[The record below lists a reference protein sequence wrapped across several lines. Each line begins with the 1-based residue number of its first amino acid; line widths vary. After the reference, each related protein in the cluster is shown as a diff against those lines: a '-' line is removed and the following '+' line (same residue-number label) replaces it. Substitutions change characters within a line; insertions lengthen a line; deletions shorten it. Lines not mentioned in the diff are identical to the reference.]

1 MKIICIGRNYVEHA
15 KELNN
20 PVPTKPMFFVKPDTA
35 LLRTHIFYIPPFS
48 NNIHY
53 ELELV
58 VKIKKVG
65 KSISKRF
72 AHKYYDEISLGLD
85 LTARDLQEECKEKG
99 MPWEIAKGFDSS
111 APIGKW
117 YQKKDLKSLDFYLLK
132 NGEKVQE
139 GNPSQMVF
147 DIDRIIEYVSK
158 FMTLKKGDL
167 IFTGT
172 PSGVGPLNKSDQL
185 TASLYIGN
193 ELISSEKTEEKEN
206 TLVID
211 SKTSETKIDY
221 RYLTAAVVLGI
232 FLVYWM
238 FLK

>member
-1 MKIICIGRNYVEHA
+1 MKIICIGRNYLEHA

-20 PVPTKPMFFVKPDTA
+20 PVPKKPMFFVKPDTS
-35 LLRTHIFYIPPFS
+35 LLRTHMFYIPPFS

-139 GNPSQMVF
+139 GNPSLMVF
-147 DIDRIIEYVSK
+147 DVDSIIEYVSK

-172 PSGVGPLNKSDQL
+172 PSGVGKMQVNDVFEAYLD
-185 TASLYIGN
+185 GR
-193 ELISSEKTEEKEN
+193 KT
-206 TLVID
+206 ID
-211 SKTSETKIDY
+211 LRVK
-221 RYLTAAVVLGI
+221 
-232 FLVYWM
+232 
-238 FLK
+238 

>member
-15 KELNN
+15 NELNN

-35 LLRTHIFYIPPFS
+35 LLRTRMFYIPPFS

-147 DIDRIIEYVSK
+147 DVDSIIEYVSK

-172 PSGVGPLNKSDQL
+172 PSGVGKMEVNDVFEAYLD
-185 TASLYIGN
+185 GR
-193 ELISSEKTEEKEN
+193 KT
-206 TLVID
+206 ID
-211 SKTSETKIDY
+211 LRVK
-221 RYLTAAVVLGI
+221 
-232 FLVYWM
+232 
-238 FLK
+238 

>member
-35 LLRTHIFYIPPFS
+35 LLRTHMFYIPPFS

-132 NGEKVQE
+132 NGERVQE

-172 PSGVGPLNKSDQL
+172 PSGVGKMEVNDVFEAYLDGKI
-185 TASLYIGN
+185 T
-193 ELISSEKTEEKEN
+193 
-206 TLVID
+206 ID
-211 SKTSETKIDY
+211 IRVK
-221 RYLTAAVVLGI
+221 
-232 FLVYWM
+232 
-238 FLK
+238 

>member
-35 LLRTHIFYIPPFS
+35 LLRTRMFYIPPFS

-85 LTARDLQEECKEKG
+85 LTARDLQKECKEKG

-132 NGEKVQE
+132 NGKKVQE

-147 DIDRIIEYVSK
+147 DVDSIIEYVSK

-172 PSGVGPLNKSDQL
+172 PSGVGKMDVNDVFEAYLD
-185 TASLYIGN
+185 GR
-193 ELISSEKTEEKEN
+193 KTFDLRVK
-206 TLVID
+206 
-211 SKTSETKIDY
+211 
-221 RYLTAAVVLGI
+221 
-232 FLVYWM
+232 
-238 FLK
+238 

>member
-20 PVPTKPMFFVKPDTA
+20 PVPTKPMFFVKPDTS
-35 LLRTHIFYIPPFS
+35 LLRTHMFYIPPFS

-147 DIDRIIEYVSK
+147 DVDSIIEYVSK

-172 PSGVGPLNKSDQL
+172 PSGVGKMEVNDVFEAYLD
-185 TASLYIGN
+185 GR
-193 ELISSEKTEEKEN
+193 KT
-206 TLVID
+206 ID
-211 SKTSETKIDY
+211 LRVK
-221 RYLTAAVVLGI
+221 
-232 FLVYWM
+232 
-238 FLK
+238 

>member
-35 LLRTHIFYIPPFS
+35 LLRTHMFYIPPFS

-132 NGEKVQE
+132 NGVKVQE

-172 PSGVGPLNKSDQL
+172 PSGVGKMETNDVFEAYLDGK
-185 TASLYIGN
+185 
-193 ELISSEKTEEKEN
+193 KT
-206 TLVID
+206 ID
-211 SKTSETKIDY
+211 LRVK
-221 RYLTAAVVLGI
+221 
-232 FLVYWM
+232 
-238 FLK
+238 

>member
-1 MKIICIGRNYVEHA
+1 MKIICIGRNYLEHA

-20 PVPTKPMFFVKPDTA
+20 PVPKKPMFFVKPDTS
-35 LLRTHIFYIPPFS
+35 LLRTHMFYIPPFS

-147 DIDRIIEYVSK
+147 DVDSIIEYVSK

-172 PSGVGPLNKSDQL
+172 PSGVGKMEVNDVFEAYLDGK
-185 TASLYIGN
+185 
-193 ELISSEKTEEKEN
+193 KTMDLRVK
-206 TLVID
+206 
-211 SKTSETKIDY
+211 
-221 RYLTAAVVLGI
+221 
-232 FLVYWM
+232 
-238 FLK
+238 

>member
-172 PSGVGPLNKSDQL
+172 PSGVGKMQVNDVFEAYLDGK
-185 TASLYIGN
+185 
-193 ELISSEKTEEKEN
+193 KT
-206 TLVID
+206 ID
-211 SKTSETKIDY
+211 LRVK
-221 RYLTAAVVLGI
+221 
-232 FLVYWM
+232 
-238 FLK
+238 

>member
-15 KELNN
+15 KEFNN

-35 LLRTHIFYIPPFS
+35 LLRTHMFYIPPFS

-132 NGEKVQE
+132 NGKKVQE

-172 PSGVGPLNKSDQL
+172 PSGVGKMEVNDVFEAYLDGK
-185 TASLYIGN
+185 
-193 ELISSEKTEEKEN
+193 KT
-206 TLVID
+206 ID
-211 SKTSETKIDY
+211 LRVK
-221 RYLTAAVVLGI
+221 
-232 FLVYWM
+232 
-238 FLK
+238 

>member
-1 MKIICIGRNYVEHA
+1 MKIICIGRNYLEHA

-20 PVPTKPMFFVKPDTA
+20 PVPKKPMFFVKPDTS
-35 LLRTHIFYIPPFS
+35 LLRTHMFYIPPFS

-132 NGEKVQE
+132 NVEKVQE

-147 DIDRIIEYVSK
+147 DVDSIIEYVSK

-172 PSGVGPLNKSDQL
+172 PSGVGKMEVNDVFEAYLD
-185 TASLYIGN
+185 GR
-193 ELISSEKTEEKEN
+193 KT
-206 TLVID
+206 ID
-211 SKTSETKIDY
+211 LRVK
-221 RYLTAAVVLGI
+221 
-232 FLVYWM
+232 
-238 FLK
+238 

>member
-35 LLRTHIFYIPPFS
+35 LLRTHMFYIPPFS

-65 KSISKRF
+65 KSISQRF

-172 PSGVGPLNKSDQL
+172 PSGVGKMEVNDVFEAYLDGK
-185 TASLYIGN
+185 
-193 ELISSEKTEEKEN
+193 KT
-206 TLVID
+206 ID
-211 SKTSETKIDY
+211 LRVK
-221 RYLTAAVVLGI
+221 
-232 FLVYWM
+232 
-238 FLK
+238 

>member
-1 MKIICIGRNYVEHA
+1 MKIICLGRNYVEHA

-35 LLRTHIFYIPPFS
+35 LLRTHMFYIPPFS

-99 MPWEIAKGFDSS
+99 KPWEIAKGFDSS
-111 APIGKW
+111 APIGNW
-117 YQKKDLKSLDFYLLK
+117 YQKSELNSMDFYLLK

-147 DIDRIIEYVSK
+147 DVDSIIEYVSK
-158 FMTLKKGDL
+158 YMTLKKGDL

-172 PSGVGPLNKSDQL
+172 PSGVGKMETNDVFEAYL
-185 TASLYIGN
+185 
-193 ELISSEKTEEKEN
+193 
-206 TLVID
+206 D
-211 SKTSETKIDY
+211 SKKTIE
-221 RYLTAAVVLGI
+221 
-232 FLVYWM
+232 
-238 FLK
+238 LKVK

>member
-35 LLRTHIFYIPPFS
+35 LLRTYIFYIPPFS

-99 MPWEIAKGFDSS
+99 MPWEISKGFDGS

-147 DIDRIIEYVSK
+147 EIDRIIEYVSK

-172 PSGVGPLNKSDQL
+172 PSGVGKMEVNDVFEAYLDGK
-185 TASLYIGN
+185 
-193 ELISSEKTEEKEN
+193 KTMDLRVK
-206 TLVID
+206 
-211 SKTSETKIDY
+211 
-221 RYLTAAVVLGI
+221 
-232 FLVYWM
+232 
-238 FLK
+238 

>member
-1 MKIICIGRNYVEHA
+1 MKIICIGRNYLEHA

-20 PVPTKPMFFVKPDTA
+20 PVPKKPMFFVKPDTS
-35 LLRTHIFYIPPFS
+35 LLRTHMFYIPPFS

-85 LTARDLQEECKEKG
+85 LTARDLQEDCKEKG

-147 DIDRIIEYVSK
+147 DVDSIIEHVSK
-158 FMTLKKGDL
+158 FMTLTKGDL

-172 PSGVGPLNKSDQL
+172 PSGVGKMEVNDVFEAYLD
-185 TASLYIGN
+185 GR
-193 ELISSEKTEEKEN
+193 KT
-206 TLVID
+206 ID
-211 SKTSETKIDY
+211 LRVK
-221 RYLTAAVVLGI
+221 
-232 FLVYWM
+232 
-238 FLK
+238 

>member
-15 KELNN
+15 NELNN

-65 KSISKRF
+65 KSISKKF

-117 YQKKDLKSLDFYLLK
+117 YQKKNLKSLNFYLLK

-139 GNPSQMVF
+139 GNPLQMVF

-172 PSGVGPLNKSDQL
+172 PSGVGKIEVNDVFEAFLDGK
-185 TASLYIGN
+185 
-193 ELISSEKTEEKEN
+193 KTMDLRIK
-206 TLVID
+206 
-211 SKTSETKIDY
+211 
-221 RYLTAAVVLGI
+221 
-232 FLVYWM
+232 
-238 FLK
+238 

>member
-35 LLRTHIFYIPPFS
+35 LLRTHMFYIPPFS

-172 PSGVGPLNKSDQL
+172 PSGVGKMEVNDVFEAYLD
-185 TASLYIGN
+185 GR
-193 ELISSEKTEEKEN
+193 KT
-206 TLVID
+206 ID
-211 SKTSETKIDY
+211 LRVK
-221 RYLTAAVVLGI
+221 
-232 FLVYWM
+232 
-238 FLK
+238 

>member
-20 PVPTKPMFFVKPDTA
+20 PVPTKPMFFVKPDSA
-35 LLRTHIFYIPPFS
+35 LLRTHMFYIPPFS

-117 YQKKDLKSLDFYLLK
+117 YQKKYLKSLDFYLLK

-172 PSGVGPLNKSDQL
+172 PSGVGKMEVNDVFEAYLDGKK
-185 TASLYIGN
+185 TM
-193 ELISSEKTEEKEN
+193 ELRVK
-206 TLVID
+206 
-211 SKTSETKIDY
+211 
-221 RYLTAAVVLGI
+221 
-232 FLVYWM
+232 
-238 FLK
+238 

>member
-35 LLRTHIFYIPPFS
+35 LLRTRMFYIPPFS

-117 YQKKDLKSLDFYLLK
+117 YQKKDLKSLNFYLLK

-147 DIDRIIEYVSK
+147 DVDSIIEYVSK

-172 PSGVGPLNKSDQL
+172 PSGVGKMEVNDVFEAYLDGK
-185 TASLYIGN
+185 
-193 ELISSEKTEEKEN
+193 KT
-206 TLVID
+206 ID
-211 SKTSETKIDY
+211 LRVK
-221 RYLTAAVVLGI
+221 
-232 FLVYWM
+232 
-238 FLK
+238 

>member
-1 MKIICIGRNYVEHA
+1 MKIICIGRNYLEHA

-20 PVPTKPMFFVKPDTA
+20 PVPKKPMFFVKPDTS
-35 LLRTHIFYIPPFS
+35 LLRTHMFYIPPFS

-85 LTARDLQEECKEKG
+85 LTARDLQVECKEKG

-147 DIDRIIEYVSK
+147 DVDSIIEYVSK

-172 PSGVGPLNKSDQL
+172 PSGVGKMEVNDVFEAYLDSR
-185 TASLYIGN
+185 
-193 ELISSEKTEEKEN
+193 KT
-206 TLVID
+206 ID
-211 SKTSETKIDY
+211 LRVK
-221 RYLTAAVVLGI
+221 
-232 FLVYWM
+232 
-238 FLK
+238 

>member
-1 MKIICIGRNYVEHA
+1 MKIICIGRNYVAHA
-15 KELNN
+15 KELKN
-20 PVPTKPMFFVKPDTA
+20 PLPTKPMFFVKPDTA
-35 LLRTHIFYIPPFS
+35 LLRTHMFYIPPFS

-85 LTARDLQEECKEKG
+85 LTARDLQEECKEKR

-147 DIDRIIEYVSK
+147 DVDSIIEYVSK

-172 PSGVGPLNKSDQL
+172 PSGVGKMEVNDVFEAYLDGK
-185 TASLYIGN
+185 
-193 ELISSEKTEEKEN
+193 KT
-206 TLVID
+206 ID
-211 SKTSETKIDY
+211 LRVK
-221 RYLTAAVVLGI
+221 
-232 FLVYWM
+232 
-238 FLK
+238 

>member
-1 MKIICIGRNYVEHA
+1 MKIICIGRNYKEHA

-147 DIDRIIEYVSK
+147 DIDRIIEYISK

-172 PSGVGPLNKSDQL
+172 PSGVGKMEVNDVFEAYLDGK
-185 TASLYIGN
+185 
-193 ELISSEKTEEKEN
+193 KT
-206 TLVID
+206 ID
-211 SKTSETKIDY
+211 LRVK
-221 RYLTAAVVLGI
+221 
-232 FLVYWM
+232 
-238 FLK
+238 

>member
-172 PSGVGPLNKSDQL
+172 PSGVGKMEVNDVFEAYLNDK
-185 TASLYIGN
+185 
-193 ELISSEKTEEKEN
+193 KTMDVRVK
-206 TLVID
+206 
-211 SKTSETKIDY
+211 
-221 RYLTAAVVLGI
+221 
-232 FLVYWM
+232 
-238 FLK
+238 

>member
-20 PVPTKPMFFVKPDTA
+20 PVPTKPMFFVKPDTS
-35 LLRTHIFYIPPFS
+35 LLRTHMFYIPPFS

-132 NGEKVQE
+132 NGKKVQE

-147 DIDRIIEYVSK
+147 DLDSIIEYVSK

-172 PSGVGPLNKSDQL
+172 PSGVGKMEVNDVFEAYLD
-185 TASLYIGN
+185 GR
-193 ELISSEKTEEKEN
+193 KT
-206 TLVID
+206 ID
-211 SKTSETKIDY
+211 LRVK
-221 RYLTAAVVLGI
+221 
-232 FLVYWM
+232 
-238 FLK
+238 

>member
-172 PSGVGPLNKSDQL
+172 PSGVGKMEVNDVFEAYLDYK
-185 TASLYIGN
+185 
-193 ELISSEKTEEKEN
+193 KTMDLRVK
-206 TLVID
+206 
-211 SKTSETKIDY
+211 
-221 RYLTAAVVLGI
+221 
-232 FLVYWM
+232 
-238 FLK
+238 

>member
-1 MKIICIGRNYVEHA
+1 MKIVCIGRNYLEHA

-35 LLRTHIFYIPPFS
+35 LLRTHLFYIPPFS

-172 PSGVGPLNKSDQL
+172 PSGVGKMEVNDVFEAYLDGK
-185 TASLYIGN
+185 
-193 ELISSEKTEEKEN
+193 KT
-206 TLVID
+206 ID
-211 SKTSETKIDY
+211 LRVK
-221 RYLTAAVVLGI
+221 
-232 FLVYWM
+232 
-238 FLK
+238 

>member
-20 PVPTKPMFFVKPDTA
+20 PVPTKPIFFVKPDTA

-58 VKIKKVG
+58 IKIKKVG

-117 YQKKDLKSLDFYLLK
+117 YQKQDLKSLDFYLLK

-139 GNPSQMVF
+139 GDPSQMVF

-172 PSGVGPLNKSDQL
+172 PSGVGKMEVNDVFEAYLDGK
-185 TASLYIGN
+185 
-193 ELISSEKTEEKEN
+193 KTMDLRVK
-206 TLVID
+206 
-211 SKTSETKIDY
+211 
-221 RYLTAAVVLGI
+221 
-232 FLVYWM
+232 
-238 FLK
+238 